1 MYQKCLQLLHL
12 VYEMQATEQGI
23 TYKQIEEKFGVSR
36 RTAERMVKAISD
48 SFLEIELATKRPKRW
63 RLKRIIPTPNLTLE
77 QISILQAA
85 SRMFEEN
92 SMHAYSLQTDNLMKM
107 LRANMDSTAQRIVGR
122 DSEILYES
130 EGFVAR
136 PGPREYV
143 DPELIRE
150 LRHAILACQ
159 TISIKYTSSKES
171 EPRLRTVHPYGFLHG
186 VRQYLVAF
194 NPNPTSGGFRTYTMA
209 KIRSLEVHER
219 QFFERKADFSF
230 QDFLGTSFGVFQEK
244 PYNIVW
250 RFDADIA
257 QVAQEW
263 NFHRSQN
270 IRRMRDG
277 RLEVS
282 FRAGG
287 IDEMASHLITWGDK
301 VEVVRP
307 KKLIERLREIRDSI
321 RVSD

>member
-1 MYQKCLQLLHL
+1 MYEKYLQMLQL
-12 VYEMQATEQGI
+12 VYEMQSSEQGV
-23 TYKQIEEKFGVSR
+23 TYRQIQDKLQVSR
-36 RTAERMVKAISD
+36 RTAERMVKAIGD
-48 SFLEIELATKRPKRW
+48 SFLEIELTTRRPKRW

-77 QISILQAA
+77 QISILKAA

-92 SMHAYSLQTDNLMKM
+92 SMPAYAKQTENLIRM
-107 LRANMDSTAQRIVGR
+107 LRANMDSAAREMVAQ

-159 TISIKYTSSKES
+159 TVSIKYTSSNES
-171 EPRLRTVHPYGFLHG
+171 EPRLRTVEPYGFLHG

-194 NPNPTSGGFRTYTMA
+194 NPDSGGFRTYTMA

-219 QFFERKADFSF
+219 QFFERRGDFSF

-244 PYNIVW
+244 PYNVVW
-250 RFDADIA
+250 RFDADISR
-257 QVAQEW
+257 VAQEW
-263 NFHRSQN
+263 NFHRSQKT
-270 IRRMRDG
+270 RRMRDG

-287 IDEMASHLITWGDK
+287 INEMASHLITWGDK
-301 VEVVRP
+301 VEVVKP
-307 KKLIERLREIRDSI
+307 KRLIERLREIRDSI
-321 RVSD
+321 RVPD